1 VTPIHPSLP
10 QATAIVQAM
19 QAVTTAEGR
28 IAQLP
33 IETESIAAIQRHLL
47 HRPEQIDITDQA
59 LPADLATL
67 LDDPDMRRQ
76 TVRILTLLPVID
88 QKVLPEK
95 VRVVEE
101 AAGRLGIEDR
111 GLVILRQAVKRQH
124 RRIAM
129 TIMARS
135 VAHYWSP
142 TGKARLRDWL
152 DMARIMLPAIPGL
165 YSMLTDQELLARYQ
179 ALAAKPEASVGHVLH
194 DFYVKRGFP
203 LPGEPKSFPE
213 GWGKHEVYHVLGE
226 YDTTLQGEMLN
237 AAFSGGNTEQLC
249 MDLLLAT
256 LLQFHAGRQVL
267 PGPAPPGLLQ
277 PDPFFRAVAR
287 GAAMNVDLLHEWNFW
302 SIVDL
307 PLAEVRARFQV
318 PALSERER
326 KALAESDA
334 LLV

>member
-1 VTPIHPSLP
+1 LKLIHPSLA
-10 QATAIVQAM
+10 QASVIAQAM
-19 QAVTTAEGR
+19 QAVITAEGR
-28 IAQLP
+28 IEPLP
-33 IETESIAAIQRHLL
+33 VEIESIGAIQRHLL
-47 HRPEQIDITDQA
+47 HQPDRLDTRDQT
-59 LPADLATL
+59 LPTNLATAI
-67 LDDPDMRRQ
+67 DDVDMRRQ
-76 TVRILTLLPVID
+76 TVRILTLLPVLD

-95 VRVVEE
+95 ATVVEK
-101 AAGRLGIEDR
+101 AAGQLGIEDR

-129 TIMARS
+129 ATMSRS

-152 DMARIMLPAIPGL
+152 DMARIMLPTIPGL
-165 YSMLTDQELLARYQ
+165 YSVLTDKELLARYQ
-179 ALAAKPEASVGHVLH
+179 ALAKKPAATTGHVLH

-213 GWGKHEVYHVLGE
+213 GWGKHEIYHLLGE

-267 PGPAPPGLLQ
+267 PGPAPVGLLQ

-287 GAAMNVDLLHEWNFW
+287 GAAMNVDLLHGWNFW

-307 PLAEVRARFQV
+307 PLEEVRRKFQI
-318 PALSERER
+318 PLLSESER
-326 KALAESDA
+326 QALATCDA